1 MKHTLTILI
10 ATLLVAIA
18 RPAAAQTRWLSYEP
32 ELMELDG
39 RLVIES
45 KYGPPNFGEQPKT
58 DEKVRVPVLVLSD
71 RANMLPDSGDDP
83 NARSVYDVRQI
94 QLAFPSS
101 DTAHKALIGKQVVV
115 TGTLF
120 HGHTGHHYTDV
131 VMNVQ
136 SIEGKPVGYDQRPF
150 DVCRINM
157 SEWYRSARYGS
168 SNSMLAEFRAPIGE
182 DEVLKSFKHRKSAL
196 IVNAGVQYLY
206 DTVTPKSRPREI
218 RIALSISKT
227 EEDALD
233 VLDNAVAGTEYRPT
247 WGSLYVTKQVVVADV
262 EHTLTLFCFDRRAK
276 RNKY

>member
-1 MKHTLTILI
+1 MKHTLIIVI

-18 RPAAAQTRWLSYEP
+18 HPAAAQTRWLSYEP
-32 ELMELDG
+32 EVMELDG
-39 RLVIES
+39 RLVIEA

-58 DEKVRVPVLVLSD
+58 DEKVRVPILVLRD
-71 RANMLPDSGDDP
+71 RADMLADSGDGP
-83 NARSVYDVRQI
+83 NAKPVYDVRQI
-94 QLAFPSS
+94 QLVFAGTE
-101 DTAHKALIGKQVVV
+101 TAHKALIGKQVVV

-120 HGHTGHHYTDV
+120 HAHTGHHYTDV

-150 DVCRINM
+150 DVCHINM
-157 SEWYRSARYGS
+157 SEWYRSARYGT

-182 DEVLKSFKHRKSAL
+182 DEVLKSFKHRKSGL
-196 IVNAGVQYLY
+196 IVNAGVQYFY

-233 VLDNAVAGTEYRPT
+233 VLDNAVAGTNYKPG
-247 WGSLYVTKQVVVADV
+247 WGGLYVTKQVAVGDV
-262 EHTLTLFCFDRRAK
+262 EHTLTLYCFDRRVK
-276 RNKY
+276 WNK

>member
-1 MKHTLTILI
+1 MKHTLTIVI
-10 ATLLVAIA
+10 ATLLLAVAP
-18 RPAAAQTRWLSYEP
+18 PAAAQQRWLSYEP
-32 ELMELDG
+32 EVMELDG

-45 KYGPPNFGEQPKT
+45 KFGPPNFGEQPKT
-58 DEKVRVPVLVLSD
+58 DEKVRVPVLVLSN
-71 RANMLPDSGDDP
+71 RANMLADSGDDP
-83 NARSVYDVRQI
+83 NAKSVYHVRQI

-120 HGHTGHHYTDV
+120 HAHTGHHYTEV

-136 SIEGKPVGYDQRPF
+136 SIEGKPVGYDQQQF
-150 DVCRINM
+150 DVCHINM

-182 DEVLKSFKHRKSAL
+182 DEVLKSFKHRQSGL

-206 DTVTPKSRPREI
+206 DVTTSKSRPREI

-227 EEDALD
+227 EEDALH
-233 VLDNAVAGTEYRPT
+233 VLDNAVAGTNYKPG
-247 WGSLYVTKQVVVADV
+247 WGGLYVTKQVVVGDT
-262 EHTLTLFCFDRRAK
+262 EHTLSLYCFDRRVK
-276 RNKY
+276 WNK